1 MAKLFSCLRRLTL
14 ALGLLYGASSQAGNL
29 ALVDIHGQQ
38 LEVDNH
44 WLLINYW
51 ATWCKPCRAEVP
63 ELNQLHDQ
71 LQGHSISILG
81 FNFDQLEGDALQ
93 QASAELDIGFP
104 VLTNQSMQQIDVP
117 GTMGLPVTFLLNPKG
132 EFVDRLLGE
141 QNRASLLQ
149 ALQEAKAL
157 PADFSSVLD

>member
-1 MAKLFSCLRRLTL
+1 MVKVVSFLRRLTL
-14 ALGLLYGASSQAGNL
+14 MAALFCAANSQAGSL
-29 ALVDIHGQQ
+29 KLVDIHDQQ
-38 LEVDNH
+38 LEVANH

-63 ELNQLHDQ
+63 ELNQLHDD
-71 LQGHSISILG
+71 LQGHDISILG
-81 FNFDQLEGDALQ
+81 FNFDQLEGEALQ
-93 QASAELDIGFP
+93 QASAELGIGFP
-104 VLTNQSMQQIDVP
+104 VLTNASMQQIDVP

>member
-1 MAKLFSCLRRLTL
+1 MVKVVSFLRRLTL
-14 ALGLLYGASSQAGNL
+14 SAALLCAANSQAGSL
-29 ALVDIHGQQ
+29 KLVDIQGQQ
-38 LEVDNH
+38 LEVANH

-63 ELNQLHDQ
+63 ELNQLHDD
-71 LQGHSISILG
+71 LQGHDISILG
-81 FNFDQLEGDALQ
+81 FNFDQLEGEALQ
-93 QASAELDIGFP
+93 QASAELGIGFP
-104 VLTNQSMQQIDVP
+104 VLTNASMQQIDVP

-157 PADFSSVLD
+157 PADFSPVLD